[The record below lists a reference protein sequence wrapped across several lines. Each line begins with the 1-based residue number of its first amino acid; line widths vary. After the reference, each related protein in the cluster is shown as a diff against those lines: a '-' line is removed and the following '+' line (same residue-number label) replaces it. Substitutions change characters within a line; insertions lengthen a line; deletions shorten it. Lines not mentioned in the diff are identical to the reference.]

1 MRYQAAL
8 RPDCST
14 NTADKRKFKG
24 YIVYK
29 FIINLLFNAIR
40 DLMIIECPNCNKK
53 FSIDKKL
60 IPKNGRTLKCSSC
73 DHIWHYKI
81 SINKSIDDSGISQDK
96 NTNLDTNISEVEKK
110 EDENNDEINEENLT
124 DINQGSLS
132 EKNTDDEEDE
142 KDNIDDE
149 EDNEDKEDDIEDEE
163 DEEDDIKNEKG
174 NDEKKGIT
182 KMILVYFI
190 VVIISLLGL
199 IFLLDTFKSYLIS
212 VFPTLTPIF
221 DSFYETLLDFKL
233 FIKDL
238 TN

>member
-1 MRYQAAL
+1 
-8 RPDCST
+8 
-14 NTADKRKFKG
+14 
-24 YIVYK
+24 
-29 FIINLLFNAIR
+29 
-40 DLMIIECPNCNKK
+40 MIIECPNCNKK

-174 NDEKKGIT
+174 IDEKKGIT

-212 VFPTLTPIF
+212 VFPTITPIF